1 MLTAILITLII
12 VAAFA
17 YAQRSGRVG
26 KTIVRHPY
34 NNIYT
39 DAPGARQEDTP

>member
-1 MLTAILITLII
+1 MLIAIFITLII

-17 YAQRSGRVG
+17 YAQRSGRNG
-26 KTIVRHPY
+26 QTILRHPY

-39 DAPGARQEDTP
+39 DAPGARDEDTP

>member
-1 MLTAILITLII
+1 MLTAILIPLII

-26 KTIVRHPY
+26 QTIVRHPY

>member
-1 MLTAILITLII
+1 MLTAILITVII
-12 VAAFA
+12 VAAFP

-39 DAPGARQEDTP
+39 DAPGARQDDIP

>member
-1 MLTAILITLII
+1 MLTAILVTLII
-12 VAAFA
+12 VGAFA

-39 DAPGARQEDTP
+39 DAPGARQEDSS